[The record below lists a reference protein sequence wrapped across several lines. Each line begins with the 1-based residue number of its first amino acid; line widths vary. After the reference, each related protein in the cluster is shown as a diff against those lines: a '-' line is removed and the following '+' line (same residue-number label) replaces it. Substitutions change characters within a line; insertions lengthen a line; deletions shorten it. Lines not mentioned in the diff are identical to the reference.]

1 MKFSIEID
9 ATPQEVRETLGLPD
23 IQAVQE
29 RMIERIEERVMASV
43 DEYDPAKLLTMFV
56 PEGVRFLMDCRKLS
70 LMAFHHWLEKVR
82 KKIEGSSFFVLE
94 HF

>member
-9 ATPQEVRETLGLPD
+9 ATPKEVRETLGLPD

-29 RMIERIEERVMASV
+29 RVIERIEERVMASV

-56 PEGVRFLMDCRKLS
+56 PEGVRFLDGLQKTIFDGISPLVGKS
-70 LMAFHHWLEKVR
+70 
-82 KKIEGSSFFVLE
+82 KKKD
-94 HF
+94 